1 MRSEAAVFIF
11 FLPIG
16 CFFLNAVTV
25 FAIFVNMI
33 IVAPYYSLIK
43 RLRLYYRVKKQRR
56 LMKEHPQRFC
66 FFEKSGKE
74 KERVPQNLA
83 LETQIS
89 SYSLKKWLAFSRKDY
104 ILHACLSFIIMFFK
118 AYVYVICSKG
128 IAAKVDESRFE
139 YFVILLFFWFFLSVC
154 IFATI
159 PVVVILR
166 EILTHRLKKKIQQL
180 EEVTEATQSI
190 NL

>member
-1 MRSEAAVFIF
+1 MRGEIAFFIL
-11 FLPIG
+11 FLPVG
-16 CFFLNAVTV
+16 YFLLNAVTV

-89 SYSLKKWLAFSRKDY
+89 SYSLKKMARFFTQRLYPPRMPLFHHYVFQS
-104 ILHACLSFIIMFFK
+104 LCL
-118 AYVYVICSKG
+118 C
-128 IAAKVDESRFE
+128 D
-139 YFVILLFFWFFLSVC
+139 FL
-154 IFATI
+154 
-159 PVVVILR
+159 
-166 EILTHRLKKKIQQL
+166 
-180 EEVTEATQSI
+180 
-190 NL
+190 

>member
-1 MRSEAAVFIF
+1 MRGEIAFFIL
-11 FLPIG
+11 FLPVG
-16 CFFLNAVTV
+16 YFLLNAVTV

-56 LMKEHPQRFC
+56 LMKKHPQRFC

-74 KERVPQNLA
+74 KERVPKNLA

-89 SYSLKKWLAFSRKDY
+89 SHSLKKWLAFSRKDY

-118 AYVYVICSKG
+118 AYVYVSFSKR
-128 IAAKVDESRFE
+128 IAAEIEESRFE
-139 YFVILLFFWFFLSVC
+139 YIIILLFFCFFYRYVFLQRS
-154 IFATI
+154 
-159 PVVVILR
+159 L
-166 EILTHRLKKKIQQL
+166 LL
-180 EEVTEATQSI
+180 
-190 NL
+190 

>member
-1 MRSEAAVFIF
+1 MRSEGAVFIL

-56 LMKEHPQRFC
+56 LMKEQPQHFC

-89 SYSLKKWLAFSRKDY
+89 FYSLKKWLAFSRKDY

-118 AYVYVICSKG
+118 AYVYVIFSKG
-128 IAAKVDESRFE
+128 IAAEVDESRFE
-139 YFVILLFFWFFLSVC
+139 YIIILLLFWFFLSVC

-166 EILTHRLKKKIQQL
+166 E
-180 EEVTEATQSI
+180 
-190 NL
+190 

>member
-1 MRSEAAVFIF
+1 MRSEIAVFIF

>member
-1 MRSEAAVFIF
+1 MRSEAAVFVL
-11 FLPIG
+11 FLPVG
-16 CFFLNAVTV
+16 CFLLNAVTV

-139 YFVILLFFWFFLSVC
+139 YIIILLFFWFFLSVC

>member
-1 MRSEAAVFIF
+1 MRSEAAVFIL

-16 CFFLNAVTV
+16 CFLLNAVTV

-56 LMKEHPQRFC
+56 LMKEQPQHFC
-66 FFEKSGKE
+66 FFEKSGKG

-89 SYSLKKWLAFSRKDY
+89 SHSLKKWLAFSRKDY

-118 AYVYVICSKG
+118 VYVYVIFFKG
-128 IAAKVDESRFE
+128 IDEIDESRFE
-139 YFVILLFFWFFLSVC
+139 YIAILLFFWFFLSVC

>member
-1 MRSEAAVFIF
+1 MRSEAAVFIL

-16 CFFLNAVTV
+16 CFLLNAVTV

-56 LMKEHPQRFC
+56 LMKEQPQHFC
-66 FFEKSGKE
+66 FFEKSGKG

-89 SYSLKKWLAFSRKDY
+89 SHSLKKWLAFSRKDY
-104 ILHACLSFIIMFFK
+104 IIHACLSFIIMFFK
-118 AYVYVICSKG
+118 VYVYVIFFKG
-128 IAAKVDESRFE
+128 IDEIDESRFE
-139 YFVILLFFWFFLSVC
+139 YIAILLFFWFFFIGMYFCNDPCCCDPS
-154 IFATI
+154 
-159 PVVVILR
+159 
-166 EILTHRLKKKIQQL
+166 
-180 EEVTEATQSI
+180 
-190 NL
+190 

>member
-1 MRSEAAVFIF
+1 MRSEAAVFIL

-33 IVAPYYSLIK
+33 IVVPYYSLIK

-74 KERVPQNLA
+74 KESVPQNLA

-89 SYSLKKWLAFSRKDY
+89 FYSLKKWLAFSRKDY
-104 ILHACLSFIIMFFK
+104 ILHACLSFIIIFFK

-139 YFVILLFFWFFLSVC
+139 YIIILLFFWFFLSVC

>member
-1 MRSEAAVFIF
+1 MRSEIAVFIF

-43 RLRLYYRVKKQRR
+43 RLRLYYRVKKQRG
-56 LMKEHPQRFC
+56 LMKEQPQHFC

-74 KERVPQNLA
+74 KERVPQNLT

-89 SYSLKKWLAFSRKDY
+89 FYSLKKWLAFSRKDY

-118 AYVYVICSKG
+118 AYVYVIFFKE
-128 IAAKVDESRFE
+128 IDEIRFE
-139 YFVILLFFWFFLSVC
+139 YFVILLLFWFFLSVC
-154 IFATI
+154 IFTTI

>member
-1 MRSEAAVFIF
+1 MQGEIALFIL
-11 FLPIG
+11 FLPFG
-16 CFFLNAVTV
+16 YFLLNAVTV

-56 LMKEHPQRFC
+56 LMKEHPQRFG

-74 KERVPQNLA
+74 KERVQQNLE

-89 SYSLKKWLAFSRKDY
+89 SHSLKKWLAFSRKDY

-118 AYVYVICSKG
+118 AYVYVIYCKG
-128 IAAKVDESRFE
+128 IAIAAEIDESRFE
-139 YFVILLFFWFFLSVC
+139 YIAILSFFWFFLSVS

-159 PVVVILR
+159 PVIVILR
-166 EILTHRLKKKIQQL
+166 EILTSRLKKKIQQL
-180 EEVTEATQSI
+180 EEVIEATQ
-190 NL
+190 

>member
-1 MRSEAAVFIF
+1 MRGEAAVFIL
-11 FLPIG
+11 FLLVG
-16 CFFLNAVTV
+16 CFLLNAVTV

-33 IVAPYYSLIK
+33 IVVPYYSLIK

-56 LMKEHPQRFC
+56 LMKEHPQCFG

-74 KERVPQNLA
+74 KERVQQNLE

-89 SYSLKKWLAFSRKDY
+89 SHSLKKWLAFSRKDY

-128 IAAKVDESRFE
+128 IAEIDESRFE
-139 YFVILLFFWFFLSVC
+139 YLAILLFFWFFYRYLFLQRS
-154 IFATI
+154 
-159 PVVVILR
+159 L
-166 EILTHRLKKKIQQL
+166 LL
-180 EEVTEATQSI
+180 
-190 NL
+190 

>member
-1 MRSEAAVFIF
+1 MRGEIAFFIL
-11 FLPIG
+11 FLPVG
-16 CFFLNAVTV
+16 YFLLNAVTV

-118 AYVYVICSKG
+118 AYVYVIFSKG
-128 IAAKVDESRFE
+128 IAAEVDESRFE
-139 YFVILLFFWFFLSVC
+139 YLAILLLFWFFLSVC

>member
-1 MRSEAAVFIF
+1 MRGEIALFIL
-11 FLPIG
+11 FLPFG
-16 CFFLNAVTV
+16 YFLLNAVTV

-118 AYVYVICSKG
+118 AYLYVICSKG

-139 YFVILLFFWFFLSVC
+139 YIIILLFFWFFLSVC

>member
-1 MRSEAAVFIF
+1 MRSESAVFIL
-11 FLPIG
+11 FLPVG
-16 CFFLNAVTV
+16 CFLLNAVTV

-43 RLRLYYRVKKQRR
+43 HLRLYYRVKKQRR
-56 LMKEHPQRFC
+56 LMKEQPQHFC

-89 SYSLKKWLAFSRKDY
+89 FYSLKKWLAFSRKDY

-118 AYVYVICSKG
+118 AYVYVIFFKG
-128 IAAKVDESRFE
+128 IDESRFE
-139 YFVILLFFWFFLSVC
+139 YFAILLLFWFFLSVC

-159 PVVVILR
+159 PVGVILR

-180 EEVTEATQSI
+180 EEVTEAIQ
-190 NL
+190 

>member
-1 MRSEAAVFIF
+1 MRDEFAVFML
-11 FLPIG
+11 FLLVG
-16 CFFLNAVTV
+16 CFLLNAVTV

-56 LMKEHPQRFC
+56 LMKEQPQHFC

-74 KERVPQNLA
+74 KERVPKNLV
-83 LETQIS
+83 LNTKIS
-89 SYSLKKWLAFSRKDY
+89 SHSLKKWLAFSRKDY
-104 ILHACLSFIIMFFK
+104 IIHACLSFIIMFFK

-128 IAAKVDESRFE
+128 IAAEIDEERFM
-139 YFVILLFFWFFLSVC
+139 YIITLLFLWFFLSVF

-159 PVVVILR
+159 PIVVILR
-166 EILTHRLKKKIQQL
+166 EILTSRLKKKIQQL
-180 EEVTEATQSI
+180 EEVTEATQ
-190 NL
+190 